1 MGNINSVKA
10 SLPQKDDKIKGLV
23 SIVVPTYQETENLTA
38 LTNRIVDVT
47 SASGETF
54 EIIIVDDDS

>member
-1 MGNINSVKA
+1 MGNINSAKA
-10 SLPQKDDKIKGLV
+10 SLPQKDIKIKGLV